1 MPSANLML
9 DQKGSPHKLGAD
21 LHGFPTANILKA
33 KNSAP
38 VKNKRAEGRNSFAAH
53 NDLQSRSFTIGSMG
67 NTERSLT
74 LNNKRS
80 SDDKRIS
87 VFKANIPIKVEQ
99 IPEIEASSSSDKTE
113 VDDAEDCC

>member
-1 MPSANLML
+1 
-9 DQKGSPHKLGAD
+9 
-21 LHGFPTANILKA
+21 
-33 KNSAP
+33 
-38 VKNKRAEGRNSFAAH
+38 
-53 NDLQSRSFTIGSMG
+53 MG

>member
-1 MPSANLML
+1 M
-9 DQKGSPHKLGAD
+9 
-21 LHGFPTANILKA
+21 HGFPTANILKA

-38 VKNKRAEGRNSFAAH
+38 VKNTRAEGRNSVAVA
-53 NDLQSRSFTIGSMG
+53 NDFQTRSFTIGSMG